1 MYQKARNRLSPCS
14 VLSFLTTIRRGHMPG
29 QTTKKNDKPTSTL
42 YVKNMVCDRCI
53 RVVREELTK
62 IKLDVR
68 SVSLGE
74 VIVAGTVKELP
85 MESIKSVLDENGFEL
100 IEDRKAKTIEQMKL
114 TIIKFVREDHDKL
127 GKRAR
132 FSEYLSKELGLDYHY
147 LSTLFS
153 SVENVT
159 VEQFIIL
166 QRIERA
172 KELLKYGELT
182 LSEIAYKLGYSS
194 VQHLSNQ
201 FKAITGFTPTR
212 FRSLTGQVRKPIDR
226 VSL

>member
-1 MYQKARNRLSPCS
+1 MPAQSRKKIENP
-14 VLSFLTTIRRGHMPG
+14 TT
-29 QTTKKNDKPTSTL
+29 TL

-53 RVVREELTK
+53 RVVRDELMK

-74 VIVAGTVKELP
+74 VVVAGTAKELP
-85 MESIKSVLDENGFEL
+85 MDRIKSALDENGFEL

-114 TIIKFVREDHDKL
+114 AIIRFVREDHDKL
-127 GKRAR
+127 ERKLK
-132 FSEYLSKELGLDYHY
+132 FSEYLSKELALDYHY

-159 VEQFIIL
+159 IEQFIIL

-201 FKAITGFTPTR
+201 FKATTGFTPTR
-212 FRSLTGQVRKPIDR
+212 FRSLTGQLRKPIDR
-226 VSL
+226 IGNS